1 MRIPLA
7 AAAAA
12 LALLPVTTA
21 DAAGVLA
28 VPLSGTSFFRPTWG
42 VALAGACTYSG
53 TVLTATATAA
63 AVGGTGSV
71 SITCTLHTASGS
83 QVGYAA
89 ASGGPAATNSTIVPV
104 GATPAKICGT
114 AAAYVSGWSHPATDS
129 ACATVR

>member
-1 MRIPLA
+1 MRTPLA

-12 LALLPVTTA
+12 LAFLPVSPA
-21 DAAGVLA
+21 HAAGVLA

-42 VALAGACTYSG
+42 VALAGACSYDG
-53 TVLTATATAA
+53 TVLNATATAT

-89 ASGGPAATNSTIVPV
+89 ASGGPAATNTTVVPI
-104 GATPAKICGT
+104 GATPAKICGS
-114 AAAYVSGWSHPATDS
+114 ASAYVSGWSIPATDS
-129 ACATVR
+129 ACASVR